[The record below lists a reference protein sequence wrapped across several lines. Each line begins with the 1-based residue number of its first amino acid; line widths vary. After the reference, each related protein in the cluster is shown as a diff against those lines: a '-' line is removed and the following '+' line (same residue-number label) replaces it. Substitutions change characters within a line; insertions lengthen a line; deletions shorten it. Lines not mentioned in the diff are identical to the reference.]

1 MSKQLPTII
10 LYPDLQMEY
19 DNSSCTV
26 NCIYNELHISEKD
39 CQKINI
45 KKYTPN
51 EIQSIQDFYSLLS
64 FLNEKSGKQSVVIPK
79 GKKSIFLLLLI
90 IGIPLCV
97 IPPLGLFLMI
107 YGVCGLFGVLKKTI
121 TPPRIKVTSTYSS
134 PKDTEILN
142 KLTEMKPVLNSN
154 FNDEIF
160 NNVFGIKDDKD
171 KVFENIDFDDG
182 SKLLLFAYS
191 VVPHYEKHWEHETKD
206 GQPDSRYKNN
216 PSYQSISYYSI
227 KLMVP
232 GKLYD
237 YEHVMN
243 FEYEQFMQEVQQL
256 DQSIEIKTI
265 KLGTDNSNK
274 IVNKIQNT

>member
-121 TPPRIKVTSTYSS
+121 IPPRIKVTSTYSS